1 MVWEVLSRGFANC
14 YPSFKTQV
22 GKSHLPWE
30 ACPEMFSYSCH
41 FQLRLTTS
49 RGLFL
54 QLRRKLYLVG
64 VKLYSA
70 RVCLLVSYPSSV
82 GRIEALWERELCF
95 QIVIPS
101 LFQRLNEWMNEWI
114 IPLILAWKFKHVC
127 NLSQSSSSAL
137 ISLYPLHSPLERVKV
152 KLIHDIVLRDCPVSQ
167 VYTCKPLKI
176 VSQVAWKVKM
186 EPG

>member
-1 MVWEVLSRGFANC
+1 MS
-14 YPSFKTQV
+14 
-22 GKSHLPWE
+22 
-30 ACPEMFSYSCH
+30 SYSCLV
-41 FQLRLTTS
+41 QLHLTTG

-54 QLRRKLYLVG
+54 QLPRKLYLVG

-70 RVCLLVSYPSSV
+70 RVFLLVSYPSSV
-82 GRIEALWERELCF
+82 GRIEALWEGTVLSNWYPQPVSET
-95 QIVIPS
+95 
-101 LFQRLNEWMNEWI
+101 EWMNEWI
-114 IPLILAWKFKHVC
+114 IPLILVWKFKHVC

-152 KLIHDIVLRDCPVSQ
+152 KLIHDVLCDCPVSQ